1 MSRNES
7 RISKYERTAENDIGY
22 RGPLSYRHLLI
33 LGWLCISF
41 KVLDI
46 LISFGIKIDPNQ
58 PQWLLTLGK
67 VAEFLGVF
75 ALPLFLIANFAII
88 LDKKKTY
95 KQQLIKFGGLS
106 LAVILVFIIVKE
118 HYVVGLVT
126 AVLGN
131 RADASRLVNE
141 YLYESAMTGSLI
153 FNLFIDLFMCT
164 LFMFFLEYEP
174 KTRFQ
179 GKKLRLFRA
188 MALLPILYEVGA
200 LALRIIVAMTDFK
213 PPYIVYPFLTTKPF
227 MSFILFI
234 FLALHIKFDEARF
247 KKRDKSPEDF
257 EAYTQTNDHSLRFS
271 IFTSIMILI
280 TSLIDIVVYLFS
292 SIYLSYTAAAATGID
307 LGAEHLTQEAEQTL
321 DQVTTLAMKVVGAWR
336 FGEHYYMLF
345 LIPIILLF
353 SYTRNHKNPKAD
365 TFIPIGGIV
374 LALLVAIEGTYQG
387 IVMNLPILMN
397 KISEMATQFLGSGV
411 H

>member
-1 MSRNES
+1 MRRSGT
-7 RISKYERTAENDIGY
+7 RISKYERTTANDIGY

-33 LGWLCISF
+33 IGWLCISF

-46 LISFGIKIDPNQ
+46 LIDFGIKLDPNQ
-58 PQWLLTLGK
+58 PQWVLTFGK
-67 VAEFLGVF
+67 VANFLGGF
-75 ALPLFLIANFAII
+75 ALPMFLLANFAII
-88 LDKKKTY
+88 LDKKKTF

-106 LAVILVFIIVKE
+106 LAVIVFFVIIKE
-118 HYVVGLVT
+118 HYVVGLVA

-131 RADASRLVNE
+131 RPDANRLVNDM
-141 YLYESAMTGSLI
+141 LYESAMTGSLI

-188 MALLPILYEVGA
+188 LAVLPVLYEVGA
-200 LALRIIVAMTDFK
+200 LVLRITMIMTYLK

-234 FLALHIKFDEARF
+234 ILALHIKLDEYRF

-257 EAYTQTNDHSLRFS
+257 EEYIRTNDHSLRFS

-280 TSLIDIVVYLFS
+280 TGLIDFLVYII
-292 SIYLSYTAAAATGID
+292 SITYLTYTTTGTSLDAD
-307 LGAEHLTQEAEQTL
+307 LSQEAIDKVL
-321 DQVTTLAMKVVGAWR
+321 PVAMKVVGAWR
-336 FGEHYYMLF
+336 FGEHFTMVF
-345 LIPIILLF
+345 LIPVILLF
-353 SYTRNHKNPKAD
+353 SYTRNHKNQDAD
-365 TFIPIGGIV
+365 ILIPAGGVI
-374 LALLVAIEGTYQG
+374 LALLVGIEGTYQG
-387 IVMNLPILMN
+387 IVMNLPIIMKN
-397 KISEMATQFLGSGV
+397 ISDMAAQFLK
-411 H
+411 

>member
-1 MSRNES
+1 MSRRGA
-7 RISKYERTAENDIGY
+7 RISKYERNAVNDIGY

-33 LGWLCISF
+33 IGWLCISF

-46 LISFGIKIDPNQ
+46 LISLGINIDPNQ
-58 PQWLLTLGK
+58 PQWVLTLGN
-67 VAEFLGVF
+67 VAEFLGAF
-75 ALPLFLIANFAII
+75 ALPLFLVANFAII

-106 LAVILVFIIVKE
+106 LAVILVFLIVKE
-118 HYVVGLVT
+118 HYVVGIVT
-126 AVLGN
+126 AAIGS
-131 RADASRLVNE
+131 RAEASQIVNDM
-141 YLYESAMTGSLI
+141 LYQSAMTGSLI

-174 KTRFQ
+174 QNHFQ
-179 GKKLRLFRA
+179 GKKIRLFRA
-188 MALLPILYEVGA
+188 MALLPVLYEVGA
-200 LALRIIVAMTDFK
+200 LALRIIVIMTDFK

-280 TSLIDIVVYLFS
+280 TSLIDLVVYISS
-292 SIYLSYTAAAATGID
+292 SIYLTYTAATASGID
-307 LGAEHLTQEAEQTL
+307 VNAEHLTQEAMETI
-321 DQVTTLAMKVVGAWR
+321 DQVSTLAMKVVGAWR
-336 FGEHYYMLF
+336 FGEHYMMIL
-345 LIPIILLF
+345 LIPVILLF
-353 SYTRNHKNPKAD
+353 SYTRNHKNMKAD
-365 TFIPIGGIV
+365 TFIPIGGVV

-387 IVMNLPILMN
+387 IVMNLPILIN
-397 KISEMATQFLGSGV
+397 NIVQMAQQLMK
-411 H
+411 

>member
-1 MSRNES
+1 MSRRGA
-7 RISKYERTAENDIGY
+7 RISKYERNAVNDIGY

-33 LGWLCISF
+33 IGWLCISF

-46 LISFGIKIDPNQ
+46 LISLGINIDPNQ
-58 PQWLLTLGK
+58 PQWVLTLGN

-106 LAVILVFIIVKE
+106 LAVILVFLIVKE
-118 HYVVGLVT
+118 HYVVGIVT
-126 AVLGN
+126 AAIGS
-131 RADASRLVNE
+131 RAEASQIVNDM
-141 YLYESAMTGSLI
+141 LYQSAMTGSLI

-174 KTRFQ
+174 QNHFQ
-179 GKKLRLFRA
+179 GKKIRLFRA
-188 MALLPILYEVGA
+188 MALLPVLYEVGA
-200 LALRIIVAMTDFK
+200 LALRIIVIMTDFK

-280 TSLIDIVVYLFS
+280 TSLIDLVVYISS
-292 SIYLSYTAAAATGID
+292 SIYLTYTAATASGID
-307 LGAEHLTQEAEQTL
+307 VNAEHLTQEAMETI
-321 DQVTTLAMKVVGAWR
+321 DQVSTLAMKVVGAWR
-336 FGEHYYMLF
+336 FGEHYHMIF

-365 TFIPIGGIV
+365 TFIPIGGV
-374 LALLVAIEGTYQG
+374 ALAFLVAIEGTYQG
-387 IVMNLPILMN
+387 IVMNLPILIN
-397 KISEMATQFLGSGV
+397 NIVQMAQQLMK
-411 H
+411 

>member
-1 MSRNES
+1 MSRRGA
-7 RISKYERTAENDIGY
+7 RISKYERNAVNDIGY

-33 LGWLCISF
+33 IGWLCISF

-46 LISFGIKIDPNQ
+46 LISLGINIDPNQ
-58 PQWLLTLGK
+58 PQWVLTLGN
-67 VAEFLGVF
+67 VAEFLGAF
-75 ALPLFLIANFAII
+75 ALPLFLVANFAII

-106 LAVILVFIIVKE
+106 LAVILVFLIVKE
-118 HYVVGLVT
+118 HYVVGIVT
-126 AVLGN
+126 AAIGS
-131 RADASRLVNE
+131 RAEASQIVNDM
-141 YLYESAMTGSLI
+141 LYQSAMTGSLI

-188 MALLPILYEVGA
+188 LAVLPVLYEVGA
-200 LALRIIVAMTDFK
+200 LVLRITMIMTYLK

-234 FLALHIKFDEARF
+234 ILALHIKLDEYRF

-257 EAYTQTNDHSLRFS
+257 EEYIRTNDHSLRFS

-280 TSLIDIVVYLFS
+280 TGLIDFLVYIISTVYLT
-292 SIYLSYTAAAATGID
+292 YTATGTSLNAD
-307 LGAEHLTQEAEQTL
+307 LSQEAI
-321 DQVTTLAMKVVGAWR
+321 DKVIPVAMKVVGAWR
-336 FGEHYYMLF
+336 FGEHFTMVF
-345 LIPIILLF
+345 LIPVILLF
-353 SYTRNHKNPKAD
+353 SYTRNHKNQDAD
-365 TFIPIGGIV
+365 ILIPAGGVI
-374 LALLVAIEGTYQG
+374 LALLVGIEGTYQG
-387 IVMNLPILMN
+387 IVMNLPIIMKN
-397 KISEMATQFLGSGV
+397 ISDMAAQFLK
-411 H
+411 